1 MSCSDGGFPEHGGRH
16 VEACS
21 GGGAA
26 VTARRFPEAP
36 VFASHAEQLF
46 ADALQEHL
54 PDDAVLFCG
63 QRFSDRKQDREA
75 DLIVAWPGVGVAV
88 IEVKGGS
95 VYLQNGE
102 WHQVGGGL
110 DKFIH
115 PVEQA
120 RTCKY
125 LLRNY
130 LDKHPR
136 WSAGNPRLGHLVALP
151 TTTLPENFWLPDL
164 PRWMV
169 LDKSDLP
176 FAASRVEAA
185 LRKLVDVPEPPTAAD
200 VEALVDCLAGA
211 AIPQQDLV
219 AERPEREPAC
229 DLLTREQADVL
240 DRLELL
246 NRVEIRGGAGS
257 GKTWLAVE
265 KARRMAASGQRVA
278 LMCYSRG
285 LAEFLRRRVET
296 MRRSERPAYVGTFH
310 NLGIGWGVPQGS
322 DDDSAYWEEFLPAE
336 MVSLAG
342 ALPESER
349 FDAIVIDEAQD
360 FAESWWDAVLAALRD
375 PEKGALYVFSD
386 EGQRVFARQGRPTVE
401 LESFPLSENLRN
413 TKQIAG
419 TFSSLAPGMKV
430 RGLSGVPVRFV
441 PCA

>member
-1 MSCSDGGFPEHGGRH
+1 MGRVPMSCSDSGFAQHGERH
-16 VEACS
+16 VEA
-21 GGGAA
+21 GPDGGAA
-26 VTARRFPEAP
+26 VTARRFPESP

-46 ADALQEHL
+46 ADALQENL

-88 IEVKGGS
+88 VEVKGGS
-95 VYLQNGE
+95 VYLQDGE
-102 WHQVGGGL
+102 WRQSGRTI
-110 DKFIH
+110 DKVMH
-115 PVEQA
+115 PVHQA
-120 RTCKY
+120 RICKY
-125 LLRNY
+125 ALRYY
-130 LDKHPR
+130 LDAHPR

-151 TTTLPENFWLPDL
+151 TATLPADFWLPDL

-219 AERPEREPAC
+219 AELAEREAAC

-265 KARRMAASGQRVA
+265 KARRLTKEGKRVA

-285 LAEFLRRRVET
+285 LAEFLNRRVGT
-296 MRRSERPAYVGTFH
+296 LRHRERPAYVGTFH
-310 NLGIGWGVPQGS
+310 NLGIGWGVEP
-322 DDDSAYWEEFLPAE
+322 LPHPRHRLGRRAR
-336 MVSLAG
+336 LG
-342 ALPESER
+342 RRQP
-349 FDAIVIDEAQD
+349 
-360 FAESWWDAVLAALRD
+360 VL
-375 PEKGALYVFSD
+375 G
-386 EGQRVFARQGRPTVE
+386 
-401 LESFPLSENLRN
+401 
-413 TKQIAG
+413 
-419 TFSSLAPGMKV
+419 
-430 RGLSGVPVRFV
+430 GVPARRDGRHRRR
-441 PCA
+441 AARG